1 MMGPADA
8 GHDVRG
14 GLAKAGHYVQER
26 TRLRSA
32 VLLAIVTALS
42 VSVAAQGQ
50 PSNAP
55 TGNAE
60 KGKTLFVERAC
71 WQCHGLSAQGGG
83 IAGPRLAGRVPPWP
97 AFSRYVRRPT
107 EEMIPYTPKSLP
119 DSELADIYAW
129 LRSIPAPPAVS
140 SIPQLN
146 RK

>member
-1 MMGPADA
+1 M
-8 GHDVRG
+8 R
-14 GLAKAGHYVQER
+14 R
-26 TRLRSA
+26 SRLRTA
-32 VLLAIVTALS
+32 ILPAIVTALS
-42 VSVAAQGQ
+42 VTMLAAQGQ

-71 WQCHGLSAQGGG
+71 WQCHGLAAQGGG
-83 IAGPRLAGRVPPWP
+83 IAGPRLAGRVPAWP

-129 LRSIPAPPAVS
+129 LRSIPAPPAVT